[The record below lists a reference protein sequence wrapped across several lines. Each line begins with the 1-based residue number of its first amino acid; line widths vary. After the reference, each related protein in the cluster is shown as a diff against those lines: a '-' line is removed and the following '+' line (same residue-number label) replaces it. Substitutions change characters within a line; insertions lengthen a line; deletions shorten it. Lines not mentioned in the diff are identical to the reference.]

1 MRKLKKAQPVAMR
14 ASQKSF
20 WYKLWK
26 QRTLVLMA
34 VLPVTLLIVFK
45 YIPIYGILIAFKNY
59 KPKRGIMGSDWND
72 PVFKEFIRF
81 FKNVNSRYIIFNT
94 FRVGAL
100 SLLFTFPMPIIFA
113 LALNEIKGKIFKR
126 VAQTCSYIPHFISV
140 VVICAMLNSFGS
152 LHGMFNDIRAF
163 FGLARVDMNSGDT
176 YFLLEYIG
184 SAVWQGVGWGSIIYL
199 SALSNIDTSLYD
211 VANLDGANR
220 LQKIQ
225 HIAWPT
231 IKPTT
236 TTILIM
242 NAGNVMS
249 ADFQKILL
257 MQNDSNRS
265 KLEVL
270 ATFVYHQGIE
280 SGNFEY
286 STAVNLFSSLVCFA
300 LVWGTNMI
308 VRKLNPENSLW

>member
-1 MRKLKKAQPVAMR
+1 MGKLKKAQPVTMR

-34 VLPVTLLIVFK
+34 ALPVTLLIIFK
-45 YIPIYGILIAFKNY
+45 YVPIYGILIAFKNY

-100 SLLFTFPMPIIFA
+100 SLLFTFPLPIIFA
-113 LALNEIKGKIFKR
+113 LALNEIKGKTFKR

-163 FGLARVDMNSGDT
+163 FGMARVDMNSGDT
-176 YFLLEYIG
+176 YFLVQYIG

-199 SALSNIDTSLYD
+199 SALSNVDTSLYD

-257 MQNDSNRS
+257 LQNDSNRS

-300 LVWGTNMI
+300 LVWGTNMV
-308 VRKLNPENSLW
+308 VRRLNPENSLW